1 MTAQARQTQ
10 VVELLRRSERLQISE
25 LSAELGVSAMTI
37 RRDLEALA
45 REGLLRR
52 VRGGAVSAI
61 SASYEPPFAARVRDH
76 AEAKAAIGAAAAA
89 LLHDGET
96 CIVDGGSTGVAIA
109 EGLRGHE
116 NVTVCTPSLRVA
128 AVLVDEPGI
137 RLILTGGIV
146 RAGERSLVGQLA
158 EHAFGELRF
167 DIMFLTGLGHFG
179 ARRDHRVEPR
189 RLARQARR
197 RRGLAPLHRGR
208 RREQGRARGLRAR
221 VSAVGGGRARH
232 RPVGASPRPG
242 RAARSRASRRSSPGP
257 PHEQPQPVRARHP
270 FPARGPARLRRDAR
284 CDARHARRSHARALR
299 ARGADGHGREPV
311 CALLRVAESRRAR
324 LSRLVGRFGGADA
337 ARRRTAAR
345 PTPCGRR
352 RNRAA
357 ARKS

>member
-10 VVELLRRSERLQISE
+10 VVELLRRSERLQIAE

-146 RAGERSLVGQLA
+146 RTGERSLIGQLA

-167 DIMFLTGLGHFG
+167 DIMFLTGSGISVRDGITEWNLDDSRVKRAGVE
-179 ARRDHRVEPR
+179 ASRRCIVAAD
-189 RLARQARR
+189 
-197 RRGLAPLHRGR
+197 
-208 RREQGRARGLRAR
+208 
-221 VSAVGGGRARH
+221 
-232 RPVGASPRPG
+232 ASKVG
-242 RAARSRASRRSSPGP
+242 RAAF
-257 PHEQPQPVRARHP
+257 ARVCP
-270 FPARGPARLRRDAR
+270 LSAVDVLVTDPSVPR
-284 CDARHARRSHARALR
+284 RAL
-299 ARGADGHGREPV
+299 AD
-311 CALLRVAESRRAR
+311 LRDEGIETIVA
-324 LSRLVGRFGGADA
+324 
-337 ARRRTAAR
+337 
-345 PTPCGRR
+345 
-352 RNRAA
+352 RAA
-357 ARKS
+357 A

>member
-10 VVELLRRSERLQISE
+10 VVELLRRSERLQIAE

-61 SASYEPPFAARVRDH
+61 SASYQPPFAARVRDH
-76 AEAKAAIGAAAAA
+76 AEAKAAIGATAAA

-158 EHAFGELRF
+158 EHSFGELRF
-167 DIMFLTGLGHFG
+167 DIMFLTGSGISV
-179 ARRDHRVEPR
+179 RD
-189 RLARQARR
+189 
-197 RRGLAPLHRGR
+197 GITNGI
-208 RREQGRARGLRAR
+208 
-221 VSAVGGGRARH
+221 STT
-232 RPVGASPRPG
+232 
-242 RAARSRASRRSSPGP
+242 RASN
-257 PHEQPQPVRARHP
+257 A
-270 FPARGPARLRRDAR
+270 PA
-284 CDARHARRSHARALR
+284 
-299 ARGADGHGREPV
+299 
-311 CALLRVAESRRAR
+311 SR
-324 LSRLVGRFGGADA
+324 
-337 ARRRTAAR
+337 
-345 PTPCGRR
+345 P
-352 RNRAA
+352 RAA
-357 ARKS
+357 ASWPPTRARSGARPSRACVRCRRWTCSSPTGRCLAAPWPAAR